1 MHKNI
6 KIIIRK
12 EKNKEKNKKKEN
24 LFFKKEEYLDFYKE
38 FEYNKNIKL
47 YDIDYIINKI
57 NNIINKYKYI
67 FILFVI
73 FIIIYLKR

>member
-12 EKNKEKNKKKEN
+12 EKNKEKNKKNEN

-38 FEYNKNIKL
+38 FEYNKDIKL
-47 YDIDYIINKI
+47 YDIDYILNKI
-57 NNIINKYKYI
+57 NNIINNYKYI